1 MIRTPDPLV
10 RTTRPTVEKW
20 RGCFSAAP
28 LKGAWHCAGDC
39 RDFKDNK
46 LFPTSQDKIYS
57 FRHAFENRMK
67 EGGLNEELRRI
78 LMGTPSIVLAVG
90 RAGP

>member
-1 MIRTPDPLV
+1 
-10 RTTRPTVEKW
+10 
-20 RGCFSAAP
+20 
-28 LKGAWHCAGDC
+28 
-39 RDFKDNK
+39 
-46 LFPTSQDKIYS
+46 
-57 FRHAFENRMK
+57 MK